1 MHRPTHLAASLAAV
15 IALAACNGTV
25 ESPVGPSGPAGTSS
39 TPPPPPPPSPEIAGN
54 VVIRS
59 IAPEPGT
66 TIVVRNC
73 NGAGPP
79 LTYLCADELRL
90 ALDVEVDRDVPNGV
104 LSADFTAAGSTCAHA
119 SERVALTAGTP
130 ATISMQGAEI
140 SSDGALFRCP
150 LPADTTQMVVRLS
163 SSGRVLLT
171 REFAYNYRF
180 VLE

>member
-1 MHRPTHLAASLAAV
+1 MDRPTHLAASLVAV

-25 ESPVGPSGPAGTSS
+25 KSPVGPSGLAGSSS
-39 TPPPPPPPSPEIAGN
+39 TPQPPPPPPPEIDGTI
-54 VVIRS
+54 VVRS

-66 TIVVRNC
+66 TIIVRNC
-73 NGAGPP
+73 SLAGP
-79 LTYLCADELRL
+79 TFSYLCADQFRL
-90 ALDVEVDRDVPNGV
+90 AFDVQVDQDIPSGV

-119 SERVALTAGTP
+119 SERVTLTAGPQT
-130 ATISMQGAEI
+130 TIRMEGAEV

-150 LPADTTQMVVRLS
+150 LPADTAQVVVRLS
-163 SSGRVLLT
+163 GSGRVLLT